1 MYSSSS
7 FGRIHIFFLPPFFFS
22 FFVYTRNFAI
32 SNYFALN
39 RDYGDVTKLNK
50 VALVASNFFDQNTH
64 TPIRMSSHGYYD
76 NHDHGGGDRRR
87 GRGRGGGGGYNR
99 LQPQPPSSLNETESE
114 ALYRGYDTLFKK
126 HRPFTRVERTD
137 ESLITKHLF
146 TTPRWS
152 LERMQALKTKLNDT
166 RNRLNEKDI
175 EKWHQH
181 TRQTNFT
188 GRVVVTLRN
197 KMDVEMCTNAWI
209 KMAELHSHYKFIP
222 ASPHLF
228 RSLHVCEAPGAF
240 IASTN
245 HFFRQQHQDKAHWE
259 WTGFSLNPYYE
270 GNDLAAMVD
279 DDRMIIETYQK
290 WYFGVDNSGNIFHH
304 DNIRGI
310 WHERVGTEKVQ
321 LVTGDGSVDCSSDP
335 NEQELLVSELH
346 YAEAVCA
353 LGALAIG
360 GHLVLKMFNLFECET
375 VCLLYMLAT
384 YFDNLYV
391 SKPATSKSANAET
404 YVIGKG
410 FRGITT
416 SALERLMEF
425 VSPKFPEGRAMLPRE
440 SIPESFMNEMY
451 ACAEFFTTC
460 QKQAIERNLDLE
472 QLMNH
477 PIRSNL
483 RDLVNRVADEY
494 VRLYNIHEIPKEL
507 RLMPDLSLNGAM
519 SNLGNSMANER
530 GGYHKRTGGNL
541 QERQEKKRHHE
552 EYLENGTGKATEGD
566 SGTSGSGSLDDHTA
580 KRRKR
585 DNMNGATVV
594 HGRIPIQTDSDGGGI
609 AAPADDAGE
618 KGPSGGGIAKRMM
631 EKMGYEEGKGLGK
644 DNQGRAEAITVE
656 QRQERAGLG
665 HYQSGGGNAA
675 EVMDEPF
682 FDTWDWTKC
691 KPCDNT
697 LNVERPL
704 TRGDLE
710 ELGCITIGDVFAG
723 VITSQFTR
731 SEDIE
736 ALYRARESA
745 LRTALARPED
755 DKLSFASLSA
765 RLFISG
771 ILPELGIGFGYAT
784 TALQIASLDRALD
797 AVSGIRLG
805 SQHEPMRFVDLGC
818 RDGGFAEYVVWQ
830 QRGYVQGVAFPRDEQ
845 SAPYDTTRF
854 RQQVLEVT
862 SPSFPAKAFLQH
874 ARFSRDPID
883 VRIQVESF
891 IGSRDRG
898 LVSLVLADV
907 SVPLAEVPE
916 TRFVE
921 HNNQREFLTVCRNA
935 FTLLAPHGT
944 FVCKL
949 SDTLTRFTA
958 GLLYFLYRSFARITI
973 IKPFTLHPHCPD
985 RFVVAQ
991 NFLGQSDAVIAH
1003 LEKVEQT
1010 LASLPKGTDI
1020 EFNVVEIVPIRR
1032 ITLPTEPFMS
1042 YITGVTRRLMWRET
1056 AAINK
1061 MQMLENAI
1069 ANGQQVRVDTIAAEV
1084 LRAKGKAQEM
1094 LLTSPR
1100 EIPPPTGPPTGPQWR
1115 RHYSKNQRKH
1125 YYYNAETKESVWES
1139 SSWTQV

>member
-1 MYSSSS
+1 
-7 FGRIHIFFLPPFFFS
+7 
-22 FFVYTRNFAI
+22 
-32 SNYFALN
+32 
-39 RDYGDVTKLNK
+39 
-50 VALVASNFFDQNTH
+50 
-64 TPIRMSSHGYYD
+64 MSSHGYYD
-76 NHDHGGGDRRR
+76 NHDHGRRV
-87 GRGRGGGGGYNR
+87 RGRGGGGGYNR
-99 LQPQPPSSLNETESE
+99 PPRDYQPQPPPPLNETEHE

-126 HRPFTRVERTD
+126 HRPFTRVEPTD
-137 ESLITKHLF
+137 ESLIINDLF

-188 GRVVVTLRN
+188 GRVVATLRN

-209 KMAELHSHYKFIP
+209 KMAELHSHYEFIP
-222 ASPHLF
+222 TTPHMF

-245 HFFRQQHQDKAHWE
+245 HFFRQQHQDKAKWE

-304 DNIRGI
+304 ENIRGI
-310 WHERVGTEKVQ
+310 WSDRVGAEKVQ

-353 LGALAIG
+353 LGALGIG

-375 VCLLYMLAT
+375 VCLLYILAT
-384 YFDNLYV
+384 YFDNLHV

-416 SALERLMEF
+416 SALERLMKF

-472 QLMNH
+472 QIMNQA
-477 PIRSNL
+477 IRTNL
-483 RDLVNRVADEY
+483 KDLVNRVADEY
-494 VRLYNIHEIPKEL
+494 VRRYNINKIPEEL
-507 RLMPDLSLNGAM
+507 RLMPDLHLNGAM
-519 SNLGNSMANER
+519 TNLGNSMANER

-541 QERQEKKRHHE
+541 QERQAKKRNHE
-552 EYLENGTGKATEGD
+552 EYLENGTGKATAEGD
-566 SGTSGSGSLDDHTA
+566 SGASGGSGSLDDHVE
-580 KRRKR
+580 KKRKR
-585 DNMNGATVV
+585 DNMNGASVV
-594 HGRIPIQTDSDGGGI
+594 HGRIPIRTDSDGGGT

-618 KGPSGGGIAKRMM
+618 KGSSGGGIAKRMM

-644 DNQGRAEAITVE
+644 DNQGRAEAIVE
-656 QRQERAGLG
+656 QRQERERAGLG
-665 HYQSGGGNAA
+665 HYESGGRNAT

-682 FDTWDWTKC
+682 FDTWDWTGC
-691 KPCDNT
+691 KSCNNEF
-697 LNVERPL
+697 NVEKPL
-704 TRGDLE
+704 TRQDLE
-710 ELGCITIGDVFAG
+710 ELGCTTTGDVFAG
-723 VITSQFTR
+723 VITSQFAR

-736 ALYRARESA
+736 ALYRAREST
-745 LRTALARPED
+745 LRTALARPEN

-765 RLFISG
+765 MLFISG
-771 ILPELGIGFGYAT
+771 MLPKLGIGFGYAT
-784 TALQIASLDRALD
+784 TALQIASLDRALHV
-797 AVSGIRLG
+797 VSGIRLG

-830 QRGYVQGVAFPRDEQ
+830 QRGYVQGVVFPRDEQ

-862 SPSFPAKAFLQH
+862 SSSFPEKGFLQH
-874 ARFSRDPID
+874 ASFSRDPID
-883 VRIQVESF
+883 VRMQVESF
-891 IGSRDRG
+891 IGARDRG

-921 HNNQREFLTVCRNA
+921 HNNQREFLGVCRSA

-1003 LEKVEQT
+1003 LKKVEQT

-1020 EFNVVEIVPIRR
+1020 EFNVVEIVPIQR
-1032 ITLPTEPFMS
+1032 IAHRAFMP
-1042 YITGVTRRLMWRET
+1042 YITEVTRRLMWRET

-1069 ANGQQVRVDTIAAEV
+1069 AKGEQVRVDTITGKV
-1084 LRAKGKAQEM
+1084 LKAKGEAPEM

-1100 EIPPPTGPPTGPQWR
+1100 EIPTVKSERREGAPTGVPTGPPKGLQWK
-1115 RHYSKNQRKH
+1115 RHYSEKQRKH

-1139 SSWTQV
+1139 SSWT